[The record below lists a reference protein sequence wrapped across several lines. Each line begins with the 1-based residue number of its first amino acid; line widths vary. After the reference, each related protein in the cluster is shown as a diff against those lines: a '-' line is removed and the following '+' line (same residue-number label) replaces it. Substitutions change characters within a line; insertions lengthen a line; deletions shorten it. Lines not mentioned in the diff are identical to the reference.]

1 MLDFAKYSFN
11 KSHAAAYAIIAYI
24 CMYLKTYHPRE
35 FMCSWINSVSN
46 NIDKISECI
55 IEAKRLKIPVY
66 LGKYND
72 CSSTTVIYKDGIMMG
87 TNTFRGCNKQVATD
101 LMSLGTIKG
110 SFIDVLDAI
119 NDKHLSIDTTQL
131 KTVIGLNYFSD
142 FGNNQYL
149 LSLYQ
154 IYNGIKEKSKTILPA
169 FRSCKQISKNKIL
182 SYAQYGIS
190 DLLIKKYAH
199 KETAKQYSE
208 IDNIGLLNELATNYL
223 KNNSMGYREQIKFD
237 LKVLNYTLTIS
248 NASDKD
254 LWIVIGFKTYKD
266 ITKPYLL
273 LHNVVTGDELKTK
286 ITKASVYKKNPIG
299 MFSMIHVN
307 QFVEEFKRK
316 RQLVDGELKW
326 VSTDETESVL
336 DSYEVRKE

>member
-1 MLDFAKYSFN
+1 MKYIDNYANRRKGAEEYEFLHSDLEPILKDSYGIIVFQEQLIEIGRLANLSNPDELRKATAKKKAELLDKIKPELFHGLSNRNWTQEQLDSLWESMLDFAKYSFN

-131 KTVIGLNYFSD
+131 KTVIGLNYFLISETINI
-142 FGNNQYL
+142 FYL
-149 LSLYQ
+149 Y
-154 IYNGIKEKSKTILPA
+154 T
-169 FRSCKQISKNKIL
+169 
-182 SYAQYGIS
+182 
-190 DLLIKKYAH
+190 
-199 KETAKQYSE
+199 
-208 IDNIGLLNELATNYL
+208 
-223 KNNSMGYREQIKFD
+223 KF
-237 LKVLNYTLTIS
+237 IM
-248 NASDKD
+248 A
-254 LWIVIGFKTYKD
+254 
-266 ITKPYLL
+266 
-273 LHNVVTGDELKTK
+273 
-286 ITKASVYKKNPIG
+286 
-299 MFSMIHVN
+299 
-307 QFVEEFKRK
+307 
-316 RQLVDGELKW
+316 
-326 VSTDETESVL
+326 
-336 DSYEVRKE
+336 